1 MSGKSIR
8 LQKYLAERG
17 AASRRGAADL
27 IAAGRVAVDGRTV
40 LEPGCR
46 IAPDNARVSV
56 DGRPLP
62 AALGP
67 RRAIVLHKPAG
78 CVCSRNG
85 QGRPTVYEFLKDIPE
100 TMRPVGRLDA
110 DSDGLLIMTNSGAW
124 IQALT
129 HPRYG
134 AEKTYRIDVLG
145 SVDPNVLERLRAPM
159 TLDGYRIRP
168 VAVRVVRRN
177 RQPAGARLEFVLRE
191 GRNRQIRKMCDQVGL
206 RVSRLTRIEQ
216 AGILLDKLPPG
227 QWREL
232 TPREQAAIERHV
244 QKAMPGAE
252 S

>member
-1 MSGKSIR
+1 MTGKPIR

-17 AASRRGAADL
+17 AASRRGAVDM

-40 LEPGCR
+40 LESGFR
-46 IAPDNARVSV
+46 IDSDNARVSV

-62 AALGP
+62 ATP
-67 RRAIVLHKPAG
+67 QPHRAIALHKPTG

-85 QGRPTVYEFLKDIPE
+85 QGRPTVFDFLKDVPE
-100 TMRPVGRLDA
+100 TLRPVGRLDA

-134 AEKTYRIDVLG
+134 AEKTYRVDVLG
-145 SVDPNVLERLRAPM
+145 SVDPQALGRLRAAM

-168 VAVRVVRRN
+168 VSVRVVRQN
-177 RQPAGARLEFVLRE
+177 RRSDGAQLEFFLRE
-191 GRNRQIRKMCDQVGL
+191 GRNRQIRKMCDKAGL
-206 RVSRLTRIEQ
+206 RVTRLTRIEQ
-216 AGILLDKLPPG
+216 AGIRLEKLPAG

-232 TPREQAAIERHV
+232 TQREQAAIERHV
-244 QKAMPGAE
+244 AKAMSGSKP
-252 S
+252 